1 MFDKVLIANRG
12 EIAIRVIRACRE
24 LGVAS
29 VAAYSDVDRGELH
42 VRLADEA
49 VRIGEAPATQS
60 YLDGDRII
68 AGAKEVGADAIHPGY
83 GFLSENA
90 GFAAAVEAAG
100 LTWIGPSAD
109 AIGQMGDKIEARK
122 AAVEAG
128 VRLIPGTQGVVPDED
143 EARRIADDV
152 GFPLMIKAAGGGG
165 GKGIRIV
172 REPGDLKSAFR
183 RAASEAE
190 ASFGNA
196 AVYIERYF
204 DKARHIEIQIL
215 ADRHGHVI
223 HLGERECSI
232 QRRHQ
237 KLIEESPSLAV
248 TPELRERM
256 GSAAVSLAEKVGYV
270 NAGTVE
276 FLVDEGGEFYFLE
289 MNTRLQVEH
298 PVTELVQGI
307 DLVEWQLRVA
317 AGEPLILR
325 QDQVG
330 PRGWAIE
337 ARITAEDTDH
347 GFVPSPGQITA
358 LHEPGGPHV
367 RIDGSLYTGKE
378 ITLNYDPMVAKLVV
392 WGPDR
397 EAATDRLKG
406 ALDEYLVGGVRTT
419 IPLLARVVA
428 SEEFR
433 TGEFHTSWLE
443 PWLADRDPGDSADH
457 DVRLVAAVAALHVH
471 RSRQVRRAAAAAPAA
486 GERRSRWGLAGR
498 LEATRRGLR

>member
-1 MFDKVLIANRG
+1 
-12 EIAIRVIRACRE
+12 
-24 LGVAS
+24 
-29 VAAYSDVDRGELH
+29 
-42 VRLADEA
+42 
-49 VRIGEAPATQS
+49 
-60 YLDGDRII
+60 
-68 AGAKEVGADAIHPGY
+68 VGAQAIHPGY

-90 GFAAAVEAAG
+90 AFAGAVEAAG

-122 AAVEAG
+122 AAVEAQ
-128 VRLIPGTQGVVPDED
+128 VPLIPGTQGVVPDAD
-143 EARRIADDV
+143 TARSIADEI

-172 REPGDLKSAFR
+172 REPGDLDGAFR

-204 DKARHIEIQIL
+204 DRARHIEIQVL
-215 ADRHGHVI
+215 ADRHGNAI

-237 KLIEESPSLAV
+237 KLIEESPSVAV

-256 GSAAVSLAEKVGYV
+256 GAAAVSLSQRVGYV

-276 FLVDEGGEFYFLE
+276 FLADEGGDFYFLE

-307 DLVEWQLRVA
+307 DLVEWQLRIA
-317 AGEPLILR
+317 SGEELTLR
-325 QDQVG
+325 QDQVA

-347 GFVPSPGQITA
+347 GFVPSPGTITA

-367 RIDGSLYTGKE
+367 RIDGSLYVGKE

-397 EAATDRLKG
+397 EAASRRLEG

-433 TGEFHTSWLE
+433 TGAFHTSWLE
-443 PWLADRDPGDSADH
+443 PWLEARTDGGGAIDDE
-457 DVRLVAAVAALHVH
+457 RLAAVVAAFHVH
-471 RSRQVRRAAAAAPAA
+471 GQRRELRAVASDGNPTGGDPRSK
-486 GERRSRWGLAGR
+486 WGLAGR
-498 LEATRRGLR
+498 LEALRRGLR

>member
-12 EIAIRVIRACRE
+12 EIALRVIRACRE
-24 LGVAS
+24 LGIAS
-29 VAAYSDVDRGELH
+29 VAVFSDVDRGELH

-49 VRIGEAPATQS
+49 VRIGEAPAASS
-60 YLDGDRII
+60 YLDGERLI
-68 AGAKEVGADAIHPGY
+68 AAALESGAQAIHPGY

-90 GFAAAVEAAG
+90 AFAGAVEAAG
-100 LTWIGPSAD
+100 LTWIGPSAA

-122 AAVEAG
+122 AAIEAG
-128 VRLIPGTQGVVPDED
+128 VPLIPGTQGVVED
-143 EARRIADDV
+143 DAEARRIGGEI
-152 GFPLMIKAAGGGG
+152 GFPLMIKAAAGGG

-172 REPGDLKSAFR
+172 REPDELASSFR
-183 RAASEAE
+183 RAASEAQ
-190 ASFGNA
+190 ASFGNG

-204 DKARHIEIQIL
+204 DRARHVEIQIL
-215 ADRHGHVI
+215 ADRHGNTI

-237 KLIEESPSLAV
+237 KLIEESPSPV
-248 TPELRERM
+248 VDPDLRERM
-256 GSAAVSLAEKVGYV
+256 GAAAVALASQVGYV

-276 FLVDEGGEFYFLE
+276 FLVDEEGAFYFLE

-307 DLVEWQLRVA
+307 DLVEAQLRIA
-317 AGEPLILR
+317 AGEPLTLR

-347 GFVPSPGQITA
+347 GFVPSPGRITA

-367 RIDGSLYTGKE
+367 RLDSCLFPGKE
-378 ITLNYDPMVAKLVV
+378 VTLNYDPMVAKLVV

-397 EAATDRLKG
+397 EAATARLG
-406 ALDEYLVGGVRTT
+406 CALDEFHVGGVRTT
-419 IPLLARVVA
+419 IPLLSRVVA

-433 TGEFHTSWLE
+433 TADFHTAWLE
-443 PWLADRDPGDSADH
+443 PWLDARQEETDRDGET
-457 DVRLVAAVAALHVH
+457 LVAVAAAMHVH
-471 RSRQVRRAAAAAPAA
+471 RHRFDPTVTVKHEV
-486 GERRSRWGLAGR
+486 GERRSGWRLAGR
-498 LEATRRGLR
+498 LEALGRGLR